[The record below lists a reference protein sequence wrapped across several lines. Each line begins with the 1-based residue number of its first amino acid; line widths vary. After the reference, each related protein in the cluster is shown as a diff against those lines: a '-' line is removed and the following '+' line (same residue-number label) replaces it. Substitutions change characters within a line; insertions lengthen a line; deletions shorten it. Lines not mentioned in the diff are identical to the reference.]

1 MQGYTLSCQLIVGRE
16 EYRSTL
22 FLSSI
27 SNSRESNSVGIH
39 SFLPVS
45 KQAEKS
51 AGVHSFFP
59 VLVIV
64 GRAIVWGYTHSCI
77 AS

>member
-1 MQGYTLSCQLIVGRE
+1 MGV
-16 EYRSTL
+16 
-22 FLSSI
+22 
-27 SNSRESNSVGIH
+27 H

-51 AGVHSFFP
+51 VGVHSFFP
-59 VLVIV
+59 VLVKV
-64 GRAIVWGYTHSCI
+64 RRAIVWGYTLSCI

>member
-1 MQGYTLSCQLIVGRE
+1 MGV
-16 EYRSTL
+16 
-22 FLSSI
+22 
-27 SNSRESNSVGIH
+27 H

-59 VLVIV
+59 VLVKV
-64 GRAIVWGYTHSCI
+64 GRAIVWGYTLSCQLV
-77 AS
+77 SRQRRVQGYTLSCQY